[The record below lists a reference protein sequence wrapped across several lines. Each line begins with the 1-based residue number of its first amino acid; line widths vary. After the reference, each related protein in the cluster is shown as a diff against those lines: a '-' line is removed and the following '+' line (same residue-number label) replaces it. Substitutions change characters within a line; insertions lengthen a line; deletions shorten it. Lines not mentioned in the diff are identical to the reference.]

1 MTGPMNRAADL
12 AQKVLDIVGDNA
24 NAAVYART
32 GTSALTRFA
41 NSFIHQNVSDD
52 VAELA
57 LTIER
62 DGRVAH
68 GTTTSTDSDA
78 IRAWVAAT
86 IATADAQ
93 NVDDDWPGLAPTADV
108 PGVDHYDDE
117 TAAADPSIRAELV
130 RSFVDAGEGLRGA
143 GMCETVVFDD
153 AFANSA
159 GQAASGRWTRV
170 VLDGIH
176 QTETTAGSGHASGV
190 AVGGIDASDA
200 GREAAVR
207 ARDGLH
213 AFDTKPDRYEVV
225 LAPEAVATIGQFL
238 GFYGF
243 NGRSFNEGMSFV
255 NLGEERFDQS
265 VNVYDDATDPRALG
279 VAFDAEGTPRR
290 RVSLID
296 HGTTANVVHTRRTAK
311 KAGVETT
318 GNSFT
323 AEDGFGTGLPFPDN
337 MFIDGGS
344 KSEAELIAQVERG
357 IYVAT
362 FNYCRILDPK
372 SMVVTG
378 LTRNGTFMI
387 ENGRITGAL
396 TNMRFTQSFVDA
408 LAPGQVGAWGNNA
421 RFGAGEF
428 GNATVHAPSVHLKSW
443 NMTGGAEG

>member
-1 MTGPMNRAADL
+1 MNRAADL
-12 AQKVLDIVGDNA
+12 AQNVLDIVGKDA

-68 GTTTSTDSDA
+68 GTTTSTDPDA
-78 IRAWVAAT
+78 IRAWVSAT

-93 NVDDDWPGLAPTADV
+93 NVDEDWPGLAPPADV
-108 PGVDHYDDE
+108 PDVDHYDEE
-117 TAAADPSIRAELV
+117 TAAADPSVRAELV
-130 RSFVDAGEGLRGA
+130 RSFVDAGEGLRAA

-159 GQAASGRWTRV
+159 GQTASGRWTRV

-176 QTETTAGSGHASGV
+176 QTGSTAGSGHASGV
-190 AVGGIDASDA
+190 AVGGVDASGA

-255 NLGEERFDQS
+255 KVGEQRFDES
-265 VNVYDDATDPRALG
+265 VNVYDDATDSRALG

-290 RVSLID
+290 RVNLID
-296 HGTTANVVHTRRTAK
+296 HGTTAQVVHTRRTGK
-311 KAGVETT
+311 KAGVEST
-318 GNSFT
+318 GSAF
-323 AEDGFGTGLPFPDN
+323 AGDEGFDAGLPFSDR

-344 KSEAELIAQVERG
+344 KSESELIAQVERG

-387 ENGRITGAL
+387 ENGGITGAL

-421 RFGAGEF
+421 RFSAGEF